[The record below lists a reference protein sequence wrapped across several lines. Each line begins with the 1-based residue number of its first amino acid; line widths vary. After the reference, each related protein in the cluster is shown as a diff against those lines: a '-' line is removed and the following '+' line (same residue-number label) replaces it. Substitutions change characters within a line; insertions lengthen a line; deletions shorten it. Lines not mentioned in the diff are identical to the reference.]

1 MKRDGKFDLKKEAT
15 SAVLWLASAAV
26 LALVFFA
33 YLQPSFMLDLGSRFV
48 MCF

>member
-15 SAVLWLASAAV
+15 SAALWLASAAV